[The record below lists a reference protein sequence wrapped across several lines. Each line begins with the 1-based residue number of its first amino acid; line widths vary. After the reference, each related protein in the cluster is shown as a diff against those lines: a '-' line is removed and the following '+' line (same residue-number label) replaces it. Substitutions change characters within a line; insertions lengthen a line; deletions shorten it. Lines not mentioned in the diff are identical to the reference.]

1 MTAPDTASPLDLG
14 QSVAVRAPSAW
25 ALERA
30 MSIAQQALAAAADQ
44 GGETDADALL
54 AITIDAGVDVH
65 GLMLRLC
72 LAADEDGTNAEA
84 CKKREADTAARR
96 RRFSRHEEAKRA
108 AIFGILQALPELFPA
123 GKFKHALADASI
135 RRGKDGIIVTDEAK
149 LPDRFV
155 KTERTP
161 KKAEIAEAILKDGE
175 IVPGAEKRNGAPYLH
190 LKTS

>member
-30 MSIAQQALAAAADQ
+30 MSIAMQAIATISEADPDTDEAAF
-44 GGETDADALL
+44 L
-54 AITIDAGVDVH
+54 AIVRDAGVDVH

-96 RRFSRHEEAKRA
+96 QRFSRHEEAKRA
-108 AIFGILQALPELFPA
+108 AIFGILQALPELFPD

-155 KTERTP
+155 KTEKTP
-161 KKAEIAEAILKDGE
+161 MKAEIAEAILKDGE
-175 IVPGAEKRNGAPYLH
+175 IVPGAEKRNGSPYLH
-190 LKTS
+190 LKTT